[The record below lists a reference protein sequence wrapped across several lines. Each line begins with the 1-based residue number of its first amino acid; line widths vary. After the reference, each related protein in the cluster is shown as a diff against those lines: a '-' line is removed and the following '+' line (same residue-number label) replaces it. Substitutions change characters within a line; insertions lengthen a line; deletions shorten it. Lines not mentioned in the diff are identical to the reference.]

1 MHSFALLS
9 VAKSKFLES
18 REGKTYMRLQ
28 DHDSLAKRL
37 ISQIRGPC
45 GSLEKW
51 NNKVAHM
58 VRKITRDEAEVQYV
72 DVDEVLYGLMNEFK
86 N

>member
-1 MHSFALLS
+1 MHSFALLGT
-9 VAKSKFLES
+9 AKRKFLES

-37 ISQIRGPC
+37 VSQIRGPC

-58 VRKITRDEAEVQYV
+58 VRKISLEQAEVQYV

>member
-1 MHSFALLS
+1 MHSFSLLS
-9 VAKSKFLES
+9 IAKKKFLES
-18 REGKTYMRLQ
+18 REGKTYMRLH

-58 VRKITRDEAEVQYV
+58 VRKITVDRTEQEYV
-72 DVDEVLYGLMNEFK
+72 EVDEVLWGLMNEFK